1 MFLGHYAIG
10 LAAKKADRK
19 PSLAT
24 YFVAVLLLDLLWP
37 FFLIMGIEKVEVDPG
52 NTEFTPLNFVS
63 YPYSHSLLAVL
74 IWSVLA
80 AVVYYVL
87 KKSTRSA
94 LLIGALVASH
104 WLLDFLTHRP
114 DLPLAFSGDHKVG
127 LGLWNEKLATILV
140 ELALFFGGI
149 VLYTRATKPNNKTGK
164 IAFWSLVVFLLVIYF
179 LNAYG
184 PTPTAEAIPY
194 GGFAQ
199 WLFVV
204 WAFWIERNR
213 SAVDY

>member
-94 LLIGALVASH
+94 LLIGALV
-104 WLLDFLTHRP
+104 
-114 DLPLAFSGDHKVG
+114 
-127 LGLWNEKLATILV
+127 
-140 ELALFFGGI
+140 
-149 VLYTRATKPNNKTGK
+149 
-164 IAFWSLVVFLLVIYF
+164 
-179 LNAYG
+179 
-184 PTPTAEAIPY
+184 
-194 GGFAQ
+194 
-199 WLFVV
+199 
-204 WAFWIERNR
+204 
-213 SAVDY
+213 